1 MATPQKVLTINF
13 GGIGD
18 EILFIPALKKIR
30 ALLPAAKITL
40 LLEPRSK
47 SVDQVTDLI
56 DDTITFDIKKK
67 PLTPADLLTLL
78 KLIKAGSYDVVISSG
93 ASPQVSILLY
103 LAGIPVRIGYGANAL
118 ARFLLT
124 HPVTLLREQYAADM
138 YEDLVFGLSNY
149 LQNKKEQPAI
159 PKAQSQIPQIIV
171 KDESLKR
178 MQDELD
184 ANSFYAHT
192 YDTARG
198 ACKIVLLHPGTSA
211 MAVSKGIIKHWPSQ
225 NWLALI
231 ERLAQINNTESQVKS
246 QTGDQAERLP
256 FGLRIILA
264 GGPDDKQVIADLEAE
279 LNRAPGGRPANFE
292 SFAGKTK
299 GLSDLA
305 ALMQASEL
313 IVCVDSAPMHLAV
326 GLNKKT
332 VALFGPTDPAKLIP
346 INPRF
351 AVLADRS
358 EPRSL
363 QDGLGV
369 RLPPDTVYQSSLDLL
384 KAE

>member
-18 EILFIPALKKIR
+18 EILFIPALEKIR
-30 ALLPAAKITL
+30 ALLPEAQITL

-47 SVDQVTDLI
+47 SVDQVTNLI
-56 DDTITFDIKKK
+56 DQTITFDIKKK
-67 PLTPADLLTLL
+67 PLTPGDLLTLL
-78 KLIKAGSYDVVISSG
+78 KLLRAGSYDVVISSG
-93 ASPQVSILLY
+93 ASPQVAALLF
-103 LAGIPVRIGYGANAL
+103 LSGIPVRVGYGQGANAI
-118 ARFLLT
+118 ARMLLT
-124 HPVTLLREQYAADM
+124 HPVDLLREQYAADM
-138 YEDLVFGLSNY
+138 YDDLVFGLSNY
-149 LQNKKEQPAI
+149 LQNKKEQPTLPKSQSRI
-159 PKAQSQIPQIIV
+159 PRIILKEDSV
-171 KDESLKR
+171 KR
-178 MQDELD
+178 MADELA
-184 ANSFYAHT
+184 ANTKY
-192 YDTARG
+192 G
-198 ACKIVLLHPGTSA
+198 ATSGGPLEEGLNRPTKIVLLHPGASA
-211 MAVSKGIIKHWPSQ
+211 MAVAKGIIKHWPSQ

-231 ERLAQINNTESQVKS
+231 ERLAQINQSQSK
-246 QTGDQAERLP
+246 DKLP
-256 FGLRIILA
+256 FDLRIILA
-264 GGPDDKQVIADLEAE
+264 GGPDDKDVIAALEAE
-279 LNRAPGGRPANFE
+279 LDKAPGGRPANFE

-326 GLNKKT
+326 GLDKKT

-346 INPRF
+346 DSPRF

-369 RLPPDTVYQSSLDLL
+369 RLQPDIVYQSSLDLL